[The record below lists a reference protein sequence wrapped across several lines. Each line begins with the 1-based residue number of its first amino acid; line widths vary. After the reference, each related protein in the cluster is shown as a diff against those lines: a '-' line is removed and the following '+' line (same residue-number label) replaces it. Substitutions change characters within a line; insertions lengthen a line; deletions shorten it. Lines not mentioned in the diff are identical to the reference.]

1 MFTTIPNINRFV
13 NRLLRKSIMLRTF
26 QMPLVKENERQLTDE
41 KCYTILDENQ
51 SKTIEHNILNYVKK
65 ISETNSAVE

>member
-1 MFTTIPNINRFV
+1 MV
-13 NRLLRKSIMLRTF
+13 VIMNKTDYI
-26 QMPLVKENERQLTDE
+26 KENERQLTDE

-51 SKTIEHNILNYVKK
+51 LKTIEHNILNYVKK